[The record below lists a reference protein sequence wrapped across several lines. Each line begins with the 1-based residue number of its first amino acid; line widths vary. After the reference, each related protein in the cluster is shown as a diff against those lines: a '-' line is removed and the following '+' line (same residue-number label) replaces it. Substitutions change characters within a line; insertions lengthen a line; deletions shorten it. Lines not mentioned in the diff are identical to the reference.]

1 MDRRGF
7 LGGSV
12 AFLATPLAVGA
23 QQVPRVF
30 RIGFVSPISPGPTI
44 AAFRQGLSEVGYIE
58 GRNVL
63 IEARFAEGRIER
75 LPELVAEVLRLKVDV
90 LVAGSPDGALAAKRA
105 TTTVPIV
112 FAGVTD
118 PVTAGIVPSLARP
131 GANITGVTWG
141 IGGVGFAAKWVELLK
156 EAVPGLLH
164 VAALTNPAGPLGPQ
178 YTREIQEAART
189 LNVRVDLLDAG
200 NVPNL
205 DRAFAAIGTSG
216 AQGIVVTGDPFFIA
230 NRGKLVHLAAS
241 KRLPAVYFSKLFTEA
256 GGLMAYSGSLEESY
270 RKAATYVHKVLKG
283 AKPADLPIEQPT
295 KFELVINL
303 KTAKALGLTIPP
315 AVLARADEVIQ

>member
-1 MDRRGF
+1 MTMQASSSFLRSAPWSPMLLKSMVTGLAAAVLF
-7 LGGSV
+7 LGGSI
-12 AFLATPLAVGA
+12 AVGA
-23 QQVPRVF
+23 QQVPRVS

-44 AAFRQGLSEVGYIE
+44 EAFLLGLREVGYIE
-58 GRNVL
+58 GKNVL

-156 EAVPGLLH
+156 EAVPGLSH
-164 VAALTNPAGPLGPQ
+164 VAALTNPAGPLGAQ
-178 YTREIQEAART
+178 YTREIQQASRT
-189 LNVRVDLLDAG
+189 LNASVDLLDAG
-200 NVPNL
+200 NAPHL
-205 DRAFAAIGTSG
+205 DRALVAIGTSG

-230 NRGKLVHLAAS
+230 NRGRLVQFAAS
-241 KRLPAVYFSKLFTEA
+241 KRLPAVYLSKLFTDA

-270 RKAATYVHKVLKG
+270 RKAATYVDKIRKG
-283 AKPADLPIEQPT
+283 GNRLIFPSSSR
-295 KFELVINL
+295 
-303 KTAKALGLTIPP
+303 
-315 AVLARADEVIQ
+315 RASSSSSI

>member
-1 MDRRGF
+1 V
-7 LGGSV
+7 S
-12 AFLATPLAVGA
+12 
-23 QQVPRVF
+23 
-30 RIGFVSPISPGPTI
+30 RIGFVSPISRGPTI
-44 AAFRQGLSEVGYIE
+44 AAFLLGLKDLGYVE
-58 GRNVL
+58 GTNVV

-105 TTTVPIV
+105 TTTVPVV

-156 EAVPGLLH
+156 EAVPGLSHL
-164 VAALTNPAGPLGPQ
+164 AALTNPAGPLGAQ
-178 YTREIQEAART
+178 YAREIRQAARA
-189 LNVRVDLLDAG
+189 LNVTVDLLDAG
-200 NVPNL
+200 SPPSL
-205 DRAFAAIGTSG
+205 DRALAAIGTSG

-230 NRGKLVHLAAS
+230 NRGKLVRFAAS
-241 KRLPAVYFSKLFTEA
+241 KRLPAVYFSKLFTDA

-270 RKAATYVHKVLKG
+270 RRAATYVDKILKG

-295 KFELVINL
+295 RFELLINL
-303 KTAKALGLTIPP
+303 RTARALELTIPHS
-315 AVLARADEVIQ
+315 LRARADQVIE